1 MARLNVLN
9 AAINVK
15 PQGPGAGRG
24 QTQGN
29 LTFSWKPGVKFP
41 SPQAPTES
49 QFPAPGVT
57 FSIRVTGWNG
67 CLFQHHRVFTTT
79 QERQCQKM
87 SSSAGYSNGGQD
99 ALTQT

>member
-1 MARLNVLN
+1 MYNLSPFVIVLLLLNYCNTVRLNVLN

-15 PQGPGAGRG
+15 PQGPGEGRR
-24 QTQGN
+24 QAQEN

-57 FSIRVTGWNG
+57 FSIRVKT
-67 CLFQHHRVFTTT
+67 
-79 QERQCQKM
+79 
-87 SSSAGYSNGGQD
+87 
-99 ALTQT
+99 

>member
-1 MARLNVLN
+1 MACLNVLN

-41 SPQAPTES
+41 FPQAPTES

-57 FSIRVTGWNG
+57 FSIRVKTWLERMSFPTSQNV
-67 CLFQHHRVFTTT
+67 HRNTREAVPENVIFC
-79 QERQCQKM
+79 RV
-87 SSSAGYSNGGQD
+87 
-99 ALTQT
+99 

>member
-1 MARLNVLN
+1 MRRLNVLK

-41 SPQAPTES
+41 SPRHLLKVN
-49 QFPAPGVT
+49 FPPLG
-57 FSIRVTGWNG
+57 
-67 CLFQHHRVFTTT
+67 
-79 QERQCQKM
+79 
-87 SSSAGYSNGGQD
+87 
-99 ALTQT
+99 